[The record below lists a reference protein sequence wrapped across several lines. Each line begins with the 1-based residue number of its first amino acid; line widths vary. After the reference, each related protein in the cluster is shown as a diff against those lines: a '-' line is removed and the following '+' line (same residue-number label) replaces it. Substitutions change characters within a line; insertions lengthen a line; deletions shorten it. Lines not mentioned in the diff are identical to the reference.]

1 MRLPGHG
8 ALKPLRRPRL
18 WLALWWLAIVLGVV
32 MSLVPPPAVDAPRG
46 SDKLVHFVCYGAL
59 AVGAVQLFATRA
71 ALLRAAVGLVALGV
85 ALELAQEA
93 LTSTRMLDPR
103 DAVANTLGVLLGLLV
118 ARTPLR
124 DVLSRVDARY
134 PPRS

>member
-1 MRLPGHG
+1 MRLPGLG
-8 ALKPLRRPRL
+8 ALKPLHRPWL
-18 WLALWWLAIVLGVV
+18 WLGLWWLAIVLGIVV
-32 MSLVPPPAVDAPRG
+32 SLVPPPAVDAPQG
-46 SDKLVHFVCYGAL
+46 SDKAVHFLCYGAL

-103 DAVANTLGVLLGLLV
+103 DAVAYTLGVLLGLLV

>member
-1 MRLPGHG
+1 MRLPGQD

-18 WLALWWLAIVLGVV
+18 WLGLWWLAIACGIVV
-32 MSLVPPPAVDAPRG
+32 SLVPPPPIDAPHG
-46 SDKLVHFVCYGAL
+46 SDKLVHLLCYGAL

-71 ALLRAAVGLVALGV
+71 ALLRAGVGLVALGV

-93 LTSTRMLDPR
+93 FTHTRMLDPR
-103 DAVANTLGVLLGLLV
+103 DAAANTLGVLLGMLV

-124 DVLSRVDARY
+124 DVLLKIDTR
-134 PPRS
+134 RS

>member
-1 MRLPGHG
+1 MRLPGIR
-8 ALKPLRRPRL
+8 ALKPLRRPQL
-18 WLALWWLAIVLGVV
+18 WLGLWWLAIVLGVAI
-32 MSLVPPPAVDAPRG
+32 SLAPAPSVAAPQG
-46 SDKLVHFVCYGAL
+46 SDKLVHFLCYGAL

>member
-1 MRLPGHG
+1 MRLPGSD

-18 WLALWWLAIVLGVV
+18 WLGLWWLAILLGIAV
-32 MSLVPPPAVDAPRG
+32 SLMPSLPGDAPRG

-93 LTSTRMLDPR
+93 FTHTRMLDPR
-103 DAVANTLGVLLGLLV
+103 DAAANTLGVLLGLLV
-118 ARTPLR
+118 ARTRLR
-124 DVLSRVDARY
+124 DVLLRLDAHHR
-134 PPRS
+134 PRS

>member
-1 MRLPGHG
+1 MRLPGSD

-18 WLALWWLAIVLGVV
+18 WLGLWWLAIVLGIAI
-32 MSLVPPPAVDAPRG
+32 SLVPPPAVDVPRG
-46 SDKLVHFVCYGAL
+46 SDKLVHLLCYGAL

-93 LTSTRMLDPR
+93 FTSTRMLDPR
-103 DAVANTLGVLLGLLV
+103 DAAANTLGVLLGVLV

-124 DVLSRVDARY
+124 DVLLRFDTRHS
-134 PPRS
+134 P

>member
-1 MRLPGHG
+1 MRLPGSS
-8 ALKPLRRPRL
+8 ALKPLRRPQL
-18 WLALWWLAIVLGVV
+18 WLCLWWLAIVLGIAI
-32 MSLVPPPAVDAPRG
+32 SLAPSPSVAAPQG
-46 SDKLVHFVCYGAL
+46 SDKLVHFLCYGAL

-85 ALELAQEA
+85 ALELAQET

-103 DAVANTLGVLLGLLV
+103 DAAANTLGVLLGLLV